1 VLLEGGKREE
11 PSVIHLSIVTLGVR
25 DLAAATRFY
34 EALGWRRSD
43 ASEDSVAFL
52 VSGAVTLA
60 LFGLDELAADAQL
73 AFSPL
78 PAFRGLTL
86 ATNLPSERA
95 VDELLARAVELGATV
110 VKQPASTDWGG
121 YSGYVADLDGHL
133 WELAHNPFFPLDAD
147 GRVHP

>member
-1 VLLEGGKREE
+1 M
-11 PSVIHLSIVTLGVR
+11 IHVSIVTLGVR
-25 DLAAATRFY
+25 DLTTATRFY
-34 EALGWRRSD
+34 EELGWQRSD
-43 ASEDSVAFL
+43 ASEDTVTFL
-52 VSGAVTLA
+52 VGGGVTLA
-60 LFGLDELAADAQL
+60 LFGLDELAADAHL
-73 AFSPL
+73 ASAPL
-78 PAFRGLTL
+78 PPFRGLAL

-95 VDELLARAVELGATV
+95 VDELLMRAVELGATV